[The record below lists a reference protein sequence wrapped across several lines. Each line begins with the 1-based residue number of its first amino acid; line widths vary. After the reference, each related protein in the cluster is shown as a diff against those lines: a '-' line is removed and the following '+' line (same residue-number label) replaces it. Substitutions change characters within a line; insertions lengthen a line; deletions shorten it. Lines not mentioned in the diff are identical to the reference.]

1 MLLAVDGASGMV
13 SEFTSIFTSVFSM
26 ITSNWALSLFIIV
39 PLGCAI
45 VGAVIS
51 LINRR
56 CFYA

>member
-1 MLLAVDGASGMV
+1 MFLAVDGASGMI
-13 SEFTSIFTSVFSM
+13 SEFTSIFSSIFSM
-26 ITSNWALSLFIIV
+26 ITGNWALALFIIV

-56 CFYA
+56 

>member
-1 MLLAVDGASGMV
+1 MLLAVDGASGMI

-26 ITSNWALSLFIIV
+26 ITGNWALSLFVIV

-56 CFYA
+56 

>member
-1 MLLAVDGASGMV
+1 MLLSVDGAAGMV

-26 ITSNWALSLFIIV
+26 ITDNWALSLFIIV

-56 CFYA
+56 

>member
-1 MLLAVDGASGMV
+1 MFLVVDGAAGMV
-13 SEFTSIFTSVFSM
+13 SEFSSIFKSVFDM
-26 ITSNWALSLFIIV
+26 ITGNWALALFIIV

-56 CFYA
+56 

>member
-13 SEFTSIFTSVFSM
+13 SEITSIFTIVFSM
-26 ITSNWALSLFIIV
+26 ITGNCELSLFVIV
-39 PLGCAI
+39 PLGSAI

-56 CFYA
+56 